1 MRWYFLSATIIG
13 VILLLVAIIV
23 GLVLYNMSIHKK
35 IQAFNNI
42 NQQIVN
48 LNVLQDFINTISETS
63 SVD

>member
-1 MRWYFLSATIIG
+1 
-13 VILLLVAIIV
+13 
-23 GLVLYNMSIHKK
+23 MSIHKK

-63 SVD
+63 SVDEKLKKINDILIEKYKINGLLYL